1 MSATPLVREA
11 PPAAAARASYGLRG
25 RVLFFVNDA
34 QFFVSHRLPLARAA
48 RTEGMEVH
56 VATPAGAAVARI
68 VEEGF
73 VHHEVPL
80 HRWSENPVRDVP
92 TVKRIYAIVRQVR
105 PRIVHNVT
113 IKPLLYG
120 TLVARAFPDIGIV
133 NAIPGL
139 GTVFVRRGVS
149 AAARRR
155 LVLRLYRL
163 LFRDSRVR
171 VILQNREDFRILR
184 AAGVIEDRQASLI
197 RGSGVD
203 LQEYRF
209 TPLPQGMP
217 IVMLAARMLWEK
229 GVREF
234 VDAARALLARGVSAR
249 FVLVGD
255 SEPGNPSAVPRA
267 QLEAWASERIVEWW
281 GRRADMPSVLAQ
293 ASLVCLPS
301 TYGEGVP
308 KVLLEAAACGRPL
321 IATDTAGC
329 REAVRHGINGLLVAP
344 ADARGLAGAIRE
356 ILGERRRA
364 EAMGRR
370 SRQIAELE
378 FGVQVVVD
386 KTLGVY
392 RDLLGWIR

>member
-1 MSATPLVREA
+1 VSATPLVCEA
-11 PPAAAARASYGLRG
+11 PRAAARASRALQG
-25 RVLFFVNDA
+25 RILFFVNDA
-34 QFFVSHRLPLARAA
+34 HFFVSHRLPLARAA
-48 RTEGMEVH
+48 RAEGMEVH
-56 VATPAGAAVARI
+56 VATPGGPAVARV

-92 TVKRIYAIVRQVR
+92 TVQRICAVVRQVR

-120 TLVARAFPDIGIV
+120 TLVARAFPEIGIV

-139 GTVFVRRGVS
+139 GTVFVRRGIS
-149 AAARRR
+149 ASARRR
-155 LVLRLYRL
+155 LVLQLYRL
-163 LFRDSRVR
+163 LFRNARVR
-171 VILQNREDFRILR
+171 VILQNREDLRILR
-184 AAGVIEDRQASLI
+184 AARVIEDWQASLI

-203 LQEYRF
+203 LEEYRF
-209 TPLPQGMP
+209 TPLPRGTP

-229 GVREF
+229 GVKEF
-234 VDAARALLARGVSAR
+234 VDAARVLLTQGLCAR

-255 SEPGNPSAVPRA
+255 SEPGHPSAVPRR

-281 GRRADMPSVLAQ
+281 GRQTDMASVLTQ
-293 ASLVCLPS
+293 ASVVCLPS

-321 IATDTAGC
+321 VATDTGGC
-329 REAVRHGINGLLVAP
+329 REAVRHGINGLLVTP
-344 ADARGLAGAIRE
+344 GDGRELAEAIRE
-356 ILGERRRA
+356 ILGGRRRA

-392 RDLLGWIR
+392 RDLLG